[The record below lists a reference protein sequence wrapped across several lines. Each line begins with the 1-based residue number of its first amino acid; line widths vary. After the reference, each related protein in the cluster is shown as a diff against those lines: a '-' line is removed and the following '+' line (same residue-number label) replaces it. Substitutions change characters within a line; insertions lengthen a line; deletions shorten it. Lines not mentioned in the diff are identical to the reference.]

1 MRVRTRP
8 SPQPDRLP
16 AGDAMEPHQPPAEAS
31 EAVHAAAL
39 AAGLAVA
46 PHELRPLL
54 RALGGRPP
62 ASDRALRAALLGIR
76 RRAWR
81 DRLGAL
87 AQGAEALPAR
97 PDDLAAAVAS
107 IADPDA
113 GDAALLGSLREA
125 VLARLAGYGAPD
137 TALAAALEDLPK
149 GTSGQPTLE
158 AVEHCAMLVA
168 EAFALPGA
176 DAAAFARRAAEA
188 ERRRRG
194 ERRAAARAARDTR
207 AEEERRLKA
216 WEASLVG
223 AEAVPGLLGCG
234 REEAER
240 WIRARRVPVARR
252 VEVRRG
258 ARTVRE
264 PEFDPAALEAL
275 RCSVRAWREADD
287 GSGDGPPAVRHEAR
301 TGARRTSNAA
311 VA

>member
-1 MRVRTRP
+1 
-8 SPQPDRLP
+8 
-16 AGDAMEPHQPPAEAS
+16 MEPHQPPGKAS
-31 EAVHAAAL
+31 EAAIRAAAQ

-54 RALGGRPP
+54 KALGGRPP
-62 ASDRALRAALLGIR
+62 ASDQALRAALLGIR

-81 DRLGAL
+81 DRLAAL
-87 AQGAEALPAR
+87 AKGAEALPAR
-97 PDDLAAAVAS
+97 PDDLHAAIAS
-107 IADPDA
+107 IGGPEA
-113 GDAALLGSLREA
+113 GDAALLGALREA
-125 VLARLAGYGAPD
+125 VLARLAGDGAPD

-149 GTSGQPTLE
+149 GVSGQPALA

-194 ERRAAARAARDTR
+194 ERRAAARAARETR

-234 REEAER
+234 R
-240 WIRARRVPVARR
+240 
-252 VEVRRG
+252 
-258 ARTVRE
+258 
-264 PEFDPAALEAL
+264 
-275 RCSVRAWREADD
+275 
-287 GSGDGPPAVRHEAR
+287 
-301 TGARRTSNAA
+301 
-311 VA
+311 